1 MPKINFTLKKA
12 ASKNPKIDLKFTNKL
27 LLYCG
32 FHYICSHFKTLMKKK
47 LKVGFWEFIARVVL
61 KNRIAILGLIFLI
74 TLFLGLQWKNIRFSF
89 TEANLLPDNNIV
101 NTEYNSFLDKFG
113 EEGNLIVVGVKDD
126 AFFTPKVF
134 SAWNKLMSE
143 FKSQKEIDLV
153 VSVSDLK
160 KLQKNEAIES
170 FELVPF
176 VDQSKT
182 ANQAYLDSIKKDL
195 FEKMP
200 FYEGLLFNNK
210 GTIRSAIYMD
220 KKIVN
225 TAARKDY
232 ILNDFIPKIEA
243 FEKETG
249 VDLRVS
255 GMPYIRT
262 LNAKSITDEIS
273 LFIGASLFI
282 TSLIFFFF
290 FRSFRATLISMIIV
304 IIGVMWT
311 FGLLGLFHYEITVLT
326 AIVPSLVIVIGIPNC
341 IFLTNKY
348 QQEFRA
354 HGNKAR
360 ALQRVIT
367 KVGTATLMTN
377 LTTAAGFATFIIT
390 QSELLKEFGIISSLS
405 IIALFFLCL
414 IVIPI
419 YYSYQPVPKAK
430 HLEHLSRNYTKV
442 FITWIEKTVKY
453 NRRYVYAVA
462 IFLFLISSIGALK
475 IKTSGSLIED
485 MPKKTGFFQDILF
498 FEKEFNG
505 VMPLEIT
512 VDTERKKGVM
522 KLSTMKKMDELQKT
536 IEEIPELSKPISIL
550 NLVKYS
556 KQAYYNGNPD
566 YYELPTSQEQSFILG
581 YAKNGTKGSKE
592 NIMKSYVDSTGQ
604 VARITTFMKDIGTG
618 NMSKIEDKLW
628 SKINTIFPKDRY
640 KVVMTGKALVFEKG
654 TKYLLDNLVSS
665 LLFAVFL
672 ISLLMVFMFRSFKMV
687 VVSLIPNLLP
697 LMITAGL
704 MGYFGIPLK
713 PSTILVFSIAF
724 GLSVD
729 DTIHFLAQYRQ
740 ELTQNNWKIK
750 KSVFATIKESGIS
763 MFYTSVVLFA
773 GFSVF
778 MLSDFGGTV
787 ALGGLVAITLAFGM
801 LSNLM
806 LLPCLVLTLNKSLAN
821 EQEFIEPKI
830 DVLDHLDELEEN
842 N

>member
-1 MPKINFTLKKA
+1 
-12 ASKNPKIDLKFTNKL
+12 
-27 LLYCG
+27 
-32 FHYICSHFKTLMKKK
+32 MKKR
-47 LKVGFWEFIARVVL
+47 LKVGFWELIARIVL
-61 KNRIAILGLIFLI
+61 KNRLAILGVILLI
-74 TLFLGLQWKNIRFSF
+74 TALLALQWKNIQFSF
-89 TEANLLPDNNIV
+89 TEANLLPDDNNV
-101 NTEYNSFLDKFG
+101 NKEYNAFLEKFG

-126 AFFTPKVF
+126 TFFTPKAF
-134 SAWNKLMSE
+134 AAWNKLMSSI
-143 FKSQKEIDLV
+143 KSQNEVDLV
-153 VSVSDLK
+153 VSINDLK
-160 KLQKNEAIES
+160 QLKKNDSIQS
-170 FELVPF
+170 FELIPF
-176 VDQSKT
+176 IDVNRTNSQT
-182 ANQAYLDSIKKDL
+182 YLNSIKKDL
-195 FEKMP
+195 FQNMP
-200 FYEGLLFNNK
+200 FYEGLLFNKKN
-210 GTIRSAIYMD
+210 GTIRSAIYLD

-225 TAARKDY
+225 TAHRKDFIVNY
-232 ILNDFIPKIEA
+232 FIPNIEA

-249 VDLRVS
+249 IDLRVS

-262 LNAKSITDEIS
+262 LNAMSILNEIS
-273 LFIGASLFI
+273 LFIGASLLL

-290 FRSFRATLISMIIV
+290 FRSFRATLIAILIV
-304 IIGVMWT
+304 VIGVMWT
-311 FGLLGLFHYEITVLT
+311 FGLLGLFNYQITVLT
-326 AIVPSLVIVIGIPNC
+326 ALVPTLVIVIGIPNC

-348 QQEFRA
+348 QQEYSA
-354 HGNKAR
+354 HGNKAK

-390 QSELLKEFGIISSLS
+390 SSQLLKEFGIISSLS
-405 IIALFFLCL
+405 IVSLFFLCL

-430 HLEHLSRNYTKV
+430 HLEHLNRNYTRV
-442 FITWIEKTVKY
+442 FINWIEKTVKY
-453 NRRYVYAVA
+453 NRRYVYTVA
-462 IFLFLISSIGALK
+462 IFLFLVSIIGAFK

-485 MPKKTGFFQDILF
+485 MPKNTSFYKDILF
-498 FEKEFNG
+498 FEKEFEG
-505 VMPLEIT
+505 IMPLEIT
-512 VDTERKKGVM
+512 VDTKRKKGVM
-522 KLSTMKKMDELQKT
+522 KLSTLRKMDEFQET

-556 KQAYYNGNPD
+556 KQAYYNGNPE
-566 YYELPTSQEQSFILG
+566 YYELPTSQEQSFILS
-581 YAKNGTKGSKE
+581 YAKNATKNSK
-592 NIMKSYVDSTGQ
+592 NNLMKSYVDSTGQ
-604 VARITTFMKDIGTG
+604 VARITTFMRDIGTG
-618 NMSKIEDKLW
+618 NMAKIEDKLW
-628 SKINTIFPKDRY
+628 AKANKIFPEDRY
-640 KVVMTGKALVFEKG
+640 NVVMTGKALVFEKG
-654 TKYLLDNLVSS
+654 TQYLLDNLVSS
-665 LLFAVFL
+665 LLFAVLL

-740 ELTQNNWKIK
+740 ELAHNNWKIK

-787 ALGGLVAITLAFGM
+787 ALGGLIAITLAFGM

-821 EQEFIEPKI
+821 KQEFIEPKI
-830 DVLDHLDELEEN
+830 DILKKSEDEIEDQNKE
-842 N
+842 